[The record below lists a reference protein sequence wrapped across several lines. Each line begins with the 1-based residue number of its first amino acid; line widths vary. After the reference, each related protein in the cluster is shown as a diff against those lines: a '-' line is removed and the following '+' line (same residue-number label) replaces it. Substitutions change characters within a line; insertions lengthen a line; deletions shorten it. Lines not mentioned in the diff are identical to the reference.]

1 MSFDINNFSLSKS
14 FSLTGAIALLS
25 ASVVLPACSNSPVVE
40 DEVGVDETEVTED
53 VAVADENVQV
63 DDLSDNVEAYLGQT
77 VTVREDAEEIVGDN
91 AFLLDEDELF
101 GGEEVLVINASGEGI
116 HLVEG
121 DDTEVQAT
129 GEVRELVIADVER
142 EYGLDL
148 DPEIYAD
155 YETRPV
161 IIAQSLALAPD
172 PEDLTD
178 DPEQY
183 YNQRIALNA
192 EVEEFW
198 STQVMSVDRDALF
211 EDDDLLVINP
221 MATLDFEEDE
231 EVVMTGVL
239 RPFVT
244 SDIERDYDLTWD
256 LDLQEQIEAE
266 YQERP
271 VFIADE
277 VYPSAM

>member
-40 DEVGVDETEVTED
+40 DEVGVDETEVTEE

-77 VTVREDAEEIVGDN
+77 VTVREEAEEIVGDN

-101 GGEEVLVINASGEGI
+101 GGEEILVINASGEGI
-116 HLVEG
+116 YLVKG

-198 STQVMSVDRDALF
+198 STQVMSVDGDALF

-231 EVVMTGVL
+231 EVVITGVL

>member
-1 MSFDINNFSLSKS
+1 MSFNINNFSLSKS

-40 DEVGVDETEVTED
+40 DEVGVDETDVTEE

-77 VTVREDAEEIVGDN
+77 VTVREEAEEIVGDN

-116 HLVEG
+116 YLVEG
-121 DDTEVQAT
+121 DETEVQAT

-172 PEDLTD
+172 PADLTD

-198 STQVMSVDRDALF
+198 STQVMSVDGDALF

-256 LDLQEQIEAE
+256 LDIQEQIEAE

>member
-1 MSFDINNFSLSKS
+1 MSFNINNFSLSKS
-14 FSLTGAIALLS
+14 FSLTGAIALLG

-40 DEVGVDETEVTED
+40 DEVGVDETDVTEE

-77 VTVREDAEEIVGDN
+77 VTVREEAEEIVGDN

-116 HLVEG
+116 YLVEG

-172 PEDLTD
+172 PADLTD

-183 YNQRIALNA
+183 YNQRIAFYDLSRDVWRLPKPGNPPIFQHSCQQA
-192 EVEEFW
+192 FIWKDKMKVIGSQQNLKHRDTSGTSE
-198 STQVMSVDRDALF
+198 QRQCDAL
-211 EDDDLLVINP
+211 
-221 MATLDFEEDE
+221 
-231 EVVMTGVL
+231 
-239 RPFVT
+239 
-244 SDIERDYDLTWD
+244 
-256 LDLQEQIEAE
+256 
-266 YQERP
+266 
-271 VFIADE
+271 
-277 VYPSAM
+277 